1 MKHTVL
7 KFAAIACAMLFGACS
22 SDKEIVEPAAPQTPE
37 EELVKVEFGA
47 ATPETRAQIEV
58 DEAAGKFLC
67 SWDGEDRI
75 TVFANQQTPAAF
87 TYNPSTK
94 FFEGYL
100 KSSTDTSWNYQAVLP
115 YMATNPLNIP
125 FGAVRTQR
133 GNQFNAQYYPLIS
146 ERVMSEGSIGKDD
159 KGNPV
164 VFKFRSPTAILAL
177 TFTTADAKISAEK
190 VQSIEL
196 QMAGSPIAA
205 ESFDLNR
212 ISMDGKLSANA
223 TSQKITMNYEA
234 GTEPSATLAR
244 AYFNVPAGNYT
255 DLKVMIA
262 TEKHTAEMTLAPAVS
277 LAKGELVYATREIT
291 QWASKAAA
299 PTMSWQENPS
309 FVRQEITD
317 QMNIHINAQAEAGI
331 RSFEV
336 KITSATLAALLPS
349 FGFTAVQNEQNTM
362 VQDLASN
369 TPDPTIMGLLFG
381 ESAPATLKD
390 KTEPL
395 QIDLSQLVPMIL
407 QLGDAAGDHLFT
419 LTMSDNSGRTIQKT
433 LTFFVKPKPAV
444 EFANI
449 NLWTNTATMNLKN
462 IPADAKVEYKR
473 ADQTTWRTATGT
485 GATRTIEPHW
495 TAQSNGSERLDPTYG
510 IFATA
515 AYDWRVSHAGS
526 ILIEGQQP
534 AQGTP
539 AMIPAINDASLS
551 CYGKDNTK
559 ATFWGSGNNGFRAD
573 LCSYQDPFA
582 HLQAGRV
589 KIGGGF
595 INIFAP
601 GNLFTGLFGQSG
613 TNGAVEFGQDF
624 DYKGARPS
632 ALKVTYKATIG
643 NVTDTKHAAKIAK
656 GSPDQGMIMVC
667 IVDWTTRHKTTSGMN
682 APSGVWNPE
691 TREGLTEPEKN
702 GLIAYGIEY
711 IGSTAERTL
720 TIPLNFYHKTATAPT
735 GAYKII
741 ISCATSR
748 YGDYLNGCDTNTLD
762 VRNFEWVY

>member
-255 DLKVMIA
+255 DLKVVIA

-309 FVRQEITD
+309 FARQEITD

-336 KITSATLAALLPS
+336 KITSQALAGVLPF
-349 FGFTAVQNEQNTM
+349 FGFTQVGTDSNTFAL
-362 VQDLASN
+362 DLASDN
-369 TPDPTIMGLLFG
+369 PNPNIMQMLFG
-381 ESAPATLKD
+381 DPAPTTLKG
-390 KTEPL
+390 KTEN
-395 QIDLSQLVPMIL
+395 IAMDLSGLVPMINTL
-407 QLGDAAGDHLFT
+407 ENNVGDHKFT
-419 LTMSDNSGRTIQKT
+419 ITIEDNADRKLVKV
-433 LTFFVKPKPAV
+433 LTFFVTPKPSATV
-444 EFANI
+444 SNI
-449 NLWTNTATMNLKN
+449 NLWKNTASVTLENTPQN
-462 IPADAKVEYKR
+462 AVVQYKR
-473 ADQTTWRTATGT
+473 QSQTQWQNATGS
-485 GATRTIEPHW
+485 GKQFTIEPQW
-495 TAQSNGSERLDPTYG
+495 N
-510 IFATA
+510 
-515 AYDWRVSHAGS
+515 AGS
-526 ILIEGQQP
+526 KTSTLNRNTGVFAGENYQWQVKSDNEVLTSGSFTTT
-534 AQGTP
+534 QGDV
-539 AMIPAINDASLS
+539 IPTLRDGGLS
-551 CYGKDNTK
+551 CYTLSNENTP
-559 ATFWGSGNNGFRAD
+559 FWGSGNNKNAKKLCTYSAD
-573 LCSYQDPFA
+573 YA
-582 HLQAGRV
+582 HLQAGAAL
-589 KIGGGF
+589 GMF
-595 INIFAP
+595 LTP
-601 GNLFTGLFGQSG
+601 GNLFSG
-613 TNGAVEFGQDF
+613 TFTMSGMNGSVSFGKK
-624 DYKGARPS
+624 YTYTARPS
-632 ALKVTYKATIG
+632 AIRVDYKAEIG
-643 NVTDTKHAAKIAK
+643 TVNSTQHKK
-656 GSPDQGMIMVC
+656 GNAFPIEKGAQDEASIMVA
-667 IVDWTTRHKTTSGMN
+667 IIDWSAPHVTTSGMGT
-682 APSGVWNPE
+682 PSGVWSPE
-691 TREGLTEPEKN
+691 TMEGLSPEELN
-702 GLIAYGIEY
+702 GLIAYGVKY
-711 IGSTAERTL
+711 IKTGSDTSLE
-720 TIPLNFYHKTATAPT
+720 IPLNFYKKTASAPAGNYT
-735 GAYKII
+735 II

-748 YGDYLNGCDTNTLD
+748 WGDYLCGCSKNTLD

>member
-1 MKHTVL
+1 MKISAL

-22 SDKEIVEPAAPQTPE
+22 SDKEIVEPAAPQTPV

-47 ATPETRAQIEV
+47 SAPETRAHIEV
-58 DEAAGKFLC
+58 DEAAEKFLC

-75 TVFANQQTPAAF
+75 TVFANNQTGAF

-100 KSSTDTSWNYQAVLP
+100 KSTTDTKWNYQAVLP

-146 ERVMSEGSIGKDD
+146 ERVLSNGTIGKDEN
-159 KGNPV
+159 GNPV

-177 TFTTADAKISAEK
+177 TFTTTDAQIGSEK
-190 VQSIEL
+190 VKSIEL
-196 QMAGSPIAA
+196 QMAGTPIAA

-212 ISMDGKLSANA
+212 ISMDGTLSAKNPA
-223 TSQKITMNYEA
+223 QKITMNYEA
-234 GTEPSATLAR
+234 GTEPAATLAR
-244 AYFNVPAGNYT
+244 AYFNVPSGEYT
-255 DLKVMIA
+255 DLKVVIT
-262 TEKHTAEMTLAPAVS
+262 TEKHTAEMALAPAVK
-277 LAKGELVYATREIT
+277 LAKGELVYATREIK
-291 QWASKAAA
+291 QWTSKAAA
-299 PTMSWQENPS
+299 PSMSWVENPS
-309 FVRQEITD
+309 FARQEITN

-349 FGFTAVQNEQNTM
+349 FGFSKVEGEQNAMT
-362 VQDLASN
+362 QDLASDAPN
-369 TPDPTIMGLLFG
+369 STIMGLLFG
-381 ESAPATLKD
+381 DPAPATLKG

-407 QLGDAAGDHLFT
+407 QLGNATGDHIFT
-419 LTMSDNSGRTIQKT
+419 LTMSDNSGRTLQKT

-444 EFANI
+444 EFSNI
-449 NLWTNTATMNLKN
+449 NLWTNTATLNLKD

-485 GATRTIEPHW
+485 GATRTIEPRW
-495 TAQSNGSERLDPTYG
+495 TTQSNGSEQLDRTYG

-539 AMIPAINDASLS
+539 AMIPTINDATLS
-551 CYGKDNTK
+551 CYKTDNTK
-559 ATFWGSGNNGFRAD
+559 ATFWGSGNNNFRAD
-573 LCSYQDPFA
+573 LCSYQNPFA

-589 KIGGGF
+589 KVFNI

-601 GNLFTGLFGQSG
+601 GNLFTGLFGQAG
-613 TNGAVEFGQDF
+613 TDGAVEFGQDF

-643 NVTDTKHAAKIAK
+643 NVTDIKHAAKIAK
-656 GSPDQGMIMVC
+656 GAPDQGMIMVC
-667 IVDWTTRHKTTSGMN
+667 IVDWSARHKTTSGMS

-702 GLIAYGIEY
+702 GLIAYGVEY
-711 IGSTAERTL
+711 IGSTAERTI
-720 TIPLNFYHKTATAPT
+720 TIPLNFYHKTAAAPS
-735 GAYKII
+735 GAFKII

-748 YGDYLNGCDTNTLD
+748 YGDYLNGCDTNSLD